1 MTDLFSVAYAPR
13 AARHAEEARPIL
25 NPAPRVHL
33 SREQVVDQ
41 ILTINHSATADYLT
55 QFAEPE
61 LNKYL
66 DHLLNSQEPRGRH
79 ARWDRPGD
87 APAIMTRRRAS

>member
-1 MTDLFSVAYAPR
+1 MTDLFSVARVPAR
-13 AARHAEEARPIL
+13 AESSVPMSSVSSTGVA
-25 NPAPRVHL
+25 L

-41 ILTINHSATADYLT
+41 ILTINHSATADYLA
-55 QFAEPE
+55 QFAEPQ

-66 DHLLNSQEPRGRH
+66 DHLLNAQEPRGRH

>member
-1 MTDLFSVAYAPR
+1 MTDLFSMPR
-13 AARHAEEARPIL
+13 RPARESSASTACVQECR
-25 NPAPRVHL
+25 L

-41 ILTINHSATADYLT
+41 ILTINHSATADYLA
-55 QFAEPE
+55 QFGERE

-66 DHLLNSQEPRGRH
+66 DHLLHAQEPRGRH

>member
-1 MTDLFSVAYAPR
+1 MTDLFSIARVPARRASSAPLPQAP
-13 AARHAEEARPIL
+13 AAR
-25 NPAPRVHL
+25 L

-41 ILTINHSATADYLT
+41 ILTINHSATADYLA
-55 QFAEPE
+55 QFAEPQ
-61 LNKYL
+61 LSKYL
-66 DHLLNSQEPRGRH
+66 DHLLNAQEPRGRH

>member
-1 MTDLFSVAYAPR
+1 MTDLFSMPR
-13 AARHAEEARPIL
+13 RPARESNTAGAGVQECR
-25 NPAPRVHL
+25 L

-41 ILTINHSATADYLT
+41 ILTINHSATADYLA
-55 QFAEPE
+55 QFGERE

-66 DHLLNSQEPRGRH
+66 DHLLHAQEPRGRH